1 MVEPAGV
8 QPAAAHDPSASL
20 LARTR
25 RRLLVWTALST
36 LAALLL
42 LGGALYAT
50 AAIMLQ
56 NTAVAQL
63 QARADLI
70 DSVVVSSMVPPP
82 RAFFSAPIAIG
93 GAPEFGVAL
102 GGPASGTIAVLV
114 AADGTILPPGI
125 PPTLTDAQGIEQAR
139 ALTASQQG
147 EVVVRS
153 TTIEGAPVRTLSRV
167 VLLGGQPFVV
177 QVFGDR
183 STEERTLQVLFA
195 ILVVGGFIVLAASVL
210 LGRVYADRALVPV
223 RDAMRR
229 QREFAAE
236 ASHELRTPLTVM
248 RSGLELLRRHPDQSV
263 AEVGTTLDDLEA
275 ETDHMTALV
284 EDLLL
289 LARTDSG
296 VVELELTSTDLAEV
310 VLDVVPAMA
319 PLAASRGSEVEMD
332 VESAPLRGDIA
343 RLRQLVTILVDN
355 AIRHGRPEAGR
366 ISVRVRGG
374 AEVSLIVE
382 DDGPGLTAEELD
394 HVFERFWRSP
404 NAPDGG
410 TGLGLSIGRWIAER
424 HGGSLTAATREPTG
438 AAFTARLPSDGPRT

>member
-1 MVEPAGV
+1 MTGSADRL
-8 QPAAAHDPSASL
+8 AAHDPSAAL
-20 LARTR
+20 LAHTR
-25 RRLLVWTALST
+25 RRLLLWTALST

-63 QARADLI
+63 AARADLMQ
-70 DSVVVSSMVPPP
+70 SVVSGAAPPP
-82 RAFFSAPIAIG
+82 GAIFDSPIAIG

-125 PPTLTDAQGIEQAR
+125 PAVLTDAQGIAEAR
-139 ALTASQQG
+139 QG
-147 EVVVRS
+147 GIVVRS
-153 TTIEGAPVRTLSRV
+153 TTIEGAPVRTLSRQV
-167 VLLGGQPFVV
+167 VLGGQPFVV

-183 STEERTLQVLFA
+183 STEERTLQVLLG
-195 ILVVGGFIVLAASVL
+195 ILVVGGFVVLAASLL

-248 RSGLELLRRHPDQSV
+248 RSSLELLRRHPEQPVSQ
-263 AEVGTTLDDLEA
+263 VGTTLDDLDA
-275 ETDHMTALV
+275 ETEHMTSLV

-296 VVELELTSTDLAEV
+296 VVELELGPTDLAEV
-310 VLDVVPAMA
+310 VLDVVPAMGA
-319 PLAASRGSEVEMD
+319 MATDRGTELEMD
-332 VESAPLRGDIA
+332 VEPAAIRGDVA

-355 AIRHGRPEAGR
+355 AVRHGRQADGHVT
-366 ISVRVRGG
+366 VRVRDG
-374 AEVSLIVE
+374 AEVRLIVE
-382 DDGPGLTAEELD
+382 DDGPGLAPDELE
-394 HVFERFWRSP
+394 HVFDRFWRSP
-404 NAPDGG
+404 NAPEGG
-410 TGLGLSIGRWIAER
+410 TGLGLSIARWIAER
-424 HGGSLTAATREPTG
+424 HGGTITAARRDPSG
-438 AAFTARLPSDGPRT
+438 AVFTVRLPSHGPPD